1 MSRLAYEEWAAAHR
15 ERDYM
20 TTYRLIYA
28 IDNNHEEA
36 KKLLESGAEINVVP
50 PILDDPTDYY
60 HYTSTPDPLMDF
72 ILRSHYIPGHSPLHH
87 AAATGNARAATLLLQ
102 HGADGSRAAL
112 RNKVANPNLRDYIEA
127 TPLHAAARHNHPE
140 LMQLL
145 IDHGADESA
154 KDCCGW
160 TPADYLRHYHKQP
173 RNH

>member
-102 HGADGSRAAL
+102 HGGWQQSCPAQQSCEPQPPRLHRSNAPPCSRAAQ
-112 RNKVANPNLRDYIEA
+112 PPG
-127 TPLHAAARHNHPE
+127 THAAPHRPRRRRIR
-140 LMQLL
+140 Q
-145 IDHGADESA
+145 G
-154 KDCCGW
+154 
-160 TPADYLRHYHKQP
+160 LRRLDP
-173 RNH
+173 RRLPPPLP

>member
-60 HYTSTPDPLMDF
+60 HYTNAPDPLMDF
-72 ILRSHYIPGHSPLHH
+72 ILFSHYIPGNSPLHH
-87 AAATGNARAATLLLQ
+87 AAATGNARAAALLLQ
-102 HGADGSRAAL
+102 HGAELD
-112 RNKVANPNLRDYIEA
+112 LRDYIEA

-154 KDCCGW
+154 KDCGGW